1 MFATTT
7 AGGQIASTAPDVC
20 KTVVG
25 TAVVPVPYPVTGMPS
40 AAIPVTK
47 KVFIVNAPALNRMS
61 KVSPTMGDQPGA
73 SGGGGVASGV
83 IMGTVEYITS
93 SSKVFLEGVPAVRLN
108 DTVTMNDR
116 NTVGVNGLP
125 SQTKVMLG

>member
-1 MFATTT
+1 
-7 AGGQIASTAPDVC
+7 
-20 KTVVG
+20 
-25 TAVVPVPYPVTGMPS
+25 
-40 AAIPVTK
+40 
-47 KVFIVNAPALNRMS
+47 
-61 KVSPTMGDQPGA
+61 MGDQPGA